1 MLLFLIILMPLLMK
15 GINTIEEIDMIFSYA
30 SEADDGELIINLAPS
45 NRHASS
51 FSLNPTSFLA
61 CDLVFLAVIVGKETL
76 VHFGAIGCKLSKVE
90 WENICPVNNDM
101 L

>member
-61 CDLVFLAVIVGKETL
+61 CDLAFLAVIVGKEN
-76 VHFGAIGCKLSKVE
+76 FGSSWCNWV
-90 WENICPVNNDM
+90 
-101 L
+101 